1 MKKILRLT
9 VLAMACVSLF
19 AACNKNN
26 FKKTD
31 NGLLYRFETVNNEGD
46 QPQIGD
52 VLVVELTWRL
62 DSTVLFSNVGK
73 PDRLM
78 QVRQDMFKGDINEGL
93 LMMHKGDKATFAIPA
108 DSIAKFMQPNQMPPS
123 FQQGTDQKYYY
134 EISLVDIVTREEL
147 EQEQANFVEEMNKRQ
162 AEEPALIAQYIK
174 DNNITVKPTAS
185 GLYVIV
191 RKKGNG
197 PKVEAGKDVSI
208 DYTGRLLDGTVFDS
222 SREADALEAGLVQQ
236 GRKYEPLSYKVGA
249 QPLIKGW
256 DEGVMGQ
263 TEGSEIT
270 LVIPSEIAYGS
281 RGSGKDILPFTPLVF
296 DLTILEV
303 K

>member
-1 MKKILRLT
+1 MKKIFRLT

-256 DEGVMGQ
+256 DEGVMGH

>member
-1 MKKILRLT
+1 MKKIFRLT

>member
-1 MKKILRLT
+1 MKKIFRLT
-9 VLAMACVSLF
+9 VLAMACISLF

-78 QVRQDMFKGDINEGL
+78 QVRPDMFKGDINEGL
-93 LMMHKGDKATFAIPA
+93 LMMHMGDKATFAIPA

>member
-1 MKKILRLT
+1 MKKIFRLT

-31 NGLLYRFETVNNEGD
+31 NGLLYRFENVNNEGD

-236 GRKYEPLSYKVGA
+236 SRKYEPLSYKVGA